1 LILRRPQAKLGQG
14 GNERETGLQR
24 QSSRQVERAIATPT
38 EKKEPLREMSFYDHL
53 DDLRK
58 VIVQSAIAFTV
69 AMVVCWFLSGW
80 ILDFL
85 IRPLPVESLVFT
97 DPVEAFMIRVR
108 ISVVVGL
115 MIAFPFILFRVWA
128 FVAPGLF
135 AHERKKILP
144 FVVASSSLFYAG
156 IVFCYLVLVPIVLR
170 FFLSYS
176 TPRLSPLISVKSY
189 FDFVS
194 KLSFAFGIVFQL
206 PIVVLVL
213 TLLGIVTPEWLARQW
228 RYGVL
233 GVAVAA
239 AVFTP
244 PDVISMTAMG
254 VPLIVLYAASV
265 ALAFVIVRKKPP
277 RE

>member
-1 LILRRPQAKLGQG
+1 VKG
-14 GNERETGLQR
+14 T
-24 QSSRQVERAIATPT
+24 IATST
-38 EKKEPLREMSFYDHL
+38 DKREDLREMSFLDHL
-53 DDLRK
+53 DDLRT

-69 AMVVCWFLSGW
+69 AMVVCWFFSGR

-85 IRPLPVESLVFT
+85 VRPLPVESLVFT
-97 DPVEAFMIRVR
+97 DPVEAFMVRVR

-115 MIAFPFILFRVWA
+115 MICFPFILFRVWA

-135 AHERKKILP
+135 AHERKKIFP

-156 IVFCYLVLVPIVLR
+156 IVFCYLVLIPIVLR
-170 FFLSYS
+170 FFLGYR
-176 TPRLSPLISVKSY
+176 TPRLNPLISVNSY
-189 FDFVS
+189 FAFVS

-206 PIVVLVL
+206 PIVVLL
-213 TLLGIVTPEWLARQW
+213 LSLLGIVTPGFLIRQW

-233 GVAVAA
+233 GIAITA

-254 VPLIVLYAASV
+254 VPLLVLYAASV
-265 ALAFVIVRKKPP
+265 AVAFVVVRKKNP
-277 RE
+277 RA